1 MVPLILGNPQVTLAF
16 TFLDRY
22 DSLVTR
28 GPSSNKARPKPFSM
42 GNLPKGL
49 TWIVPKVRGTF
60 LGVPIIRIIGLY
72 WGPPIL
78 GNYHMGLSLVF
89 HGLFGMPWET
99 CTLWRPSCGNS
110 VSGSY
115 TSVRCI
121 ESSVSLQIFGH
132 AALYCSTCFPQA
144 CLKKNPAYKNART
157 AIPATQFRVFSQ
169 P

>member
-1 MVPLILGNPQVTLAF
+1 MTLAF

-28 GPSSNKARPKPFSM
+28 GPSSNKARPKPL
-42 GNLPKGL
+42 GKLPKEL

-60 LGVPIIRIIGLY
+60 LGVPIIRIIGLCC
-72 WGPPIL
+72 GPPIL

-89 HGLFGMPWET
+89 HGLSWRAVGDLHFVEAVMWE
-99 CTLWRPSCGNS
+99 S

-144 CLKKNPAYKNART
+144 CVKKKPAYKNART
-157 AIPATQFRVFSQ
+157 AIPAT
-169 P
+169 